1 MLTRIISGVV
11 GAVVLILILLLGETA
26 VNLAVAVAGII
37 ALYEMYKS
45 VGAVKNIWMLLY
57 GAILALV
64 LPFMDGSFGGI
75 FLMVVL
81 YTVAMFVTM
90 LFNHETVSV
99 EAMSKTYCLT
109 LYITLFMSCIAYIR
123 GMDDGASLIWVV
135 IIGSFAS
142 DIFAYF
148 TGVFLGK
155 HKLCP
160 KISPKKTIEGSVG
173 GIVGTALCFVLYGVV
188 LSTFLAFKVKYLQLI
203 ILGVIAAAISQIG
216 DLIAS
221 IIKRQYGIK
230 DYGNIMPGHGGIMDR
245 CDSLMFVAPVV
256 YIYLTF
262 IGNILY

>member
-1 MLTRIISGVV
+1 MLVRIISGVI
-11 GAVVLILILLLGETA
+11 GAIVLICILLAGEAA
-26 VNLAVAVAGII
+26 VSLAVAVASVI

-57 GAILALV
+57 GVILAV
-64 LPFMDGSFGGI
+64 MLPFMDGNHSGV

-90 LFNHETVSV
+90 LISHETVSV
-99 EAMSKTYCLT
+99 EEMAKTYCLT

-123 GMDDGASLIWVV
+123 GMDDGASLIWAV
-135 IIGSFAS
+135 IIGAFAS

-148 TGVFLGK
+148 TGVFLGR

-160 KISPKKTIEGSVG
+160 KISPKKTIEGSIG

-188 LSTFLAFKVKYLQLI
+188 LSTFLAFKVSYLQLI
-203 ILGVIAAAISQIG
+203 ILGVIAAAISQLG

-221 IIKRQYGIK
+221 VIKRQYGIK
-230 DYGNIMPGHGGIMDR
+230 DYGNLMPGHGGIMDR

-262 IGNILY
+262 IGSFLY